1 MASPLVRWLAG
12 RSPDQ
17 LAGTLLRRPDSVHAT
32 TGSRPAAPPGDL
44 SALAERL
51 QRPAALEAALHG
63 QPQPSHELLALLVH
77 LGRRHRPVPRAAL
90 AHRLGLPADDPGLT
104 GALDRLATAALAWP
118 DQDGA
123 LHVPGE
129 LSRWFPHPLGLGA
142 DAARLYRE
150 TPAERLRQI
159 AAALG
164 RPDPGPRRED
174 AHAAVCAALGDATA
188 VRDLADAAPPETRD
202 LLHAMAAGM
211 PVATPDPARSAAQDW
226 AVSRGLLAFSGWR
239 LEMPAEVAT
248 ALRGPDWAP
257 PFTPEPPLPAPVP
270 VAADALTRESAA
282 AAHAAVQAVN
292 ALLDAV
298 AATPAAALKTG
309 GVGTRELTRLGKAA
323 GLPPAEAR
331 FWLVLAHAAGLVA
344 AVHDR
349 SVGYGMDPVHYAVT
363 GAHGRWRRLSP
374 AGRLTALLRRWP
386 TLAPAA
392 LAAHR
397 GGFGP
402 AGAALVPHPVDA
414 VAPRLK
420 TGLLDLLGAL
430 PEGHGLPSP
439 FAAGPAVG
447 WHRPLDRPVTGDRD
461 ELVTQLWEEGRLC
474 GVIAHGALTPLGRAL
489 LAGAGDDLDRIAGEL
504 LPDAVTTA
512 LFQNDLTVVV
522 PGIPAAELAELLDA
536 CADRESRG
544 SAGTWRF
551 TAASVRRALD
561 DGHRAE
567 DLRAALGAVGT
578 LPQALDYLITDV
590 ARRHGRVRVRPAG
603 CVLHTD
609 DPALVAEILSTRG
622 LAALGLTA
630 VAPTVLVSPAGVEET
645 LAGLRAAGFAPAG
658 EDATG
663 GPLVRRPT
671 VPADDDAEPRARTLV
686 RPAEEPALTR
696 EDATLLATLLLG
708 AATPADPVEDV
719 RRRIAALR
727 PRSRP
732 VDEEIAL
739 HAERLDGPAR
749 DTLAACVRERR
760 SVYIEYVNAGGRR
773 YTRLVE
779 PVSVDGEFLVGWV
792 PPLPEEV
799 SFALGRI
806 VSVAPE

>member
-12 RSPDQ
+12 RSPEQ
-17 LAGTLLRRPDSVHAT
+17 LAGILLRRPDSVHAT
-32 TGSRPAAPPGDL
+32 TGSRPAAPPADL
-44 SALAERL
+44 PALAERL
-51 QRPAALEAALHG
+51 QRPAGLEAALHT
-63 QPQPSHELLALLVH
+63 QPQPSHELLGLLIH
-77 LGRRHRPVPRAAL
+77 LGRRRRPVPRATL
-90 AHRLGLPADDPGLT
+90 AHHLGLPAADPGLT
-104 GALDRLATAALAWP
+104 GALDRLAAFALAWP
-118 DQDGA
+118 DHDGA

-129 LSRWFPHPLGLGA
+129 LIRWFPHPLGLGA

-159 AAALG
+159 VVALG
-164 RPDPGPRRED
+164 RPDPGPRRDD
-174 AHAAVCAALGDATA
+174 AHAAVCAALGDAAA
-188 VRDLADAAPPETRD
+188 VRDLADTAPPDTRD
-202 LLHAMAAGM
+202 LLHAMAAGS

-270 VAADALTRESAA
+270 VPAGALASESAA
-282 AAHAAVQAVN
+282 AAHTAVQSAN

-298 AATPAAALKTG
+298 AATPAATLKTG

-349 SVGYGMDPVHYAVT
+349 SVGHGMDPVHYAVT
-363 GAHGRWRRLSP
+363 GAHARWQRLSP
-374 AGRLTALLRRWP
+374 AGRLTALLRHWP
-386 TLAPAA
+386 ALAPAA

-420 TGLLDLLGAL
+420 AGLLDLLAAL
-430 PEGHGLPSP
+430 PEGVGLPAP

-461 ELVTQLWEEGRLC
+461 ELVVQLWEEGRLC

-489 LAGAGDDLDRIAGEL
+489 RSGTGDDLDRIAGEL

-522 PGIPAAELAELLDA
+522 PGIPDADLAALLDS

-567 DLRAALGAVGT
+567 DLRAALSAVGR

-590 ARRHGRVRVRPAG
+590 ARRHGHVRVRPAG

-609 DPALVAEILSTRG
+609 DPALVTEILSTRG
-622 LAALGLTA
+622 PAALGLTS
-630 VAPTVLVSPAGVEET
+630 VAPTVLVSPAGVGET
-645 LAGLRAAGFAPAG
+645 LAVLRAAGFAPAG

-663 GPLVRRPT
+663 GPLIRRPAPAAAAEAGPAPR
-671 VPADDDAEPRARTLV
+671 VVAPIRDHGLGADD
-686 RPAEEPALTR
+686 ALH
-696 EDATLLATLLLG
+696 LATLLLG
-708 AATPADPVEDV
+708 AATPADPVEEA
-719 RRRIAALR
+719 RRKIAALR

-732 VDEEIAL
+732 ADEEIAL
-739 HAERLDGPAR
+739 HAERLDGAAR
-749 DTLAACVRERR
+749 ATLAACVRERR

-779 PVSVDGEFLVGWV
+779 PVAVDGEFLVGWV
-792 PPLPEEV
+792 PPLSEEV